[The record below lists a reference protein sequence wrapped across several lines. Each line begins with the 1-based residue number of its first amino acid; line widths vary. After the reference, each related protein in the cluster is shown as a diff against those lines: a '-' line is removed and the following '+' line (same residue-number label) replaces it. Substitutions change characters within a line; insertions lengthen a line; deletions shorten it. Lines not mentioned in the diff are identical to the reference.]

1 LHGGILAGPG
11 PAADHI
17 DRGERQGCDQPG
29 STGVPGINRKEK
41 RRVRSVL
48 RFSSSHPEGTR
59 SFLGNFKMMAGHAK
73 FEGDRLDVSFDGLA
87 LGIFQGDIHYFCK
100 GLNRAPREILTSGI
114 HTEDKLG

>member
-1 LHGGILAGPG
+1 
-11 PAADHI
+11 
-17 DRGERQGCDQPG
+17 
-29 STGVPGINRKEK
+29 
-41 RRVRSVL
+41 
-48 RFSSSHPEGTR
+48 
-59 SFLGNFKMMAGHAK
+59 MMAGHAK